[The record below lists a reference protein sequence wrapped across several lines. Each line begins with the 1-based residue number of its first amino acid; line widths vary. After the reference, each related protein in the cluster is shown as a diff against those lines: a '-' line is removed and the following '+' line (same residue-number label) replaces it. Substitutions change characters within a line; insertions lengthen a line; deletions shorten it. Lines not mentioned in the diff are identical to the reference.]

1 MNAVQPLQNHKCIV
15 VGITGGIAAF
25 KICSLV
31 SSLKKQGYEV
41 IVLMTKDAE
50 QFVTP
55 LTLQTL
61 SGQKVITDMF
71 TTDFTPDVH
80 HISIAKKADAFVIA
94 PATANIIAKV
104 SNGIADDMLTT
115 TFLAAECPKLIVPAM
130 NTHMLMN
137 PITQDNLAKCRHYG
151 MHVLESDEGYLACGD
166 VGSGRMPEPAEIE
179 DAVKEL
185 LVTDKYLTGKKVLI
199 TAGPTQEAIDPVR
212 YLTNHSTGKMGFAL
226 ARTARNAGA
235 EVTLVAGRNTLAPIR
250 GVNTVNVASAQEMA
264 DAVLSRQEESD
275 AMILAAAVADYTP
288 VHAADEKIH
297 KSEGNLSIECRR
309 TVDILASL
317 GQHKRPGQ
325 ILIGFSMET
334 ENMIERTKEKLQ
346 KKNCDYIVGNNLNE
360 KGAGFGTDTNRT
372 VILSKDSLIDLGLLS
387 KDDTASEILR
397 QCLKEN
403 A

>member
-41 IVLMTKDAE
+41 IVLMTKNAE

-71 TTDFTPDVH
+71 TKDFTPDVH

-235 EVTLVAGRNTLAPIR
+235 EVTLVAGRNTLAPVR
-250 GVNTVNVASAQEMA
+250 GVNTVNVISAQEMA
-264 DAVLSRQEESD
+264 DAVLSRQDESD

-372 VILSKDSLIDLGLLS
+372 VILSKDSQIDLGLLS

>member
-1 MNAVQPLQNHKCIV
+1 MLKDKNIVLAV
-15 VGITGGIAAF
+15 TGSIAAY
-25 KICSLV
+25 KIANLASM
-31 SSLKKQGYEV
+31 LKKLNCNV
-41 IVLMTKDAE
+41 DVLMTQNATNFINSITFE
-50 QFVTP
+50 T
-55 LTLQTL
+55 LTGTKCLVDTFDRNFQY
-61 SGQKVITDMF
+61 SVE
-71 TTDFTPDVH
+71 
-80 HISIAKKADAFVIA
+80 HISIAKKADLVLVA
-94 PATANIIAKV
+94 PASANVIGKLA
-104 SNGIADDMLTT
+104 NGIADDMLTT

-212 YLTNHSTGKMGFAL
+212 YLTNHSPGKMGFAL

-317 GQHKRPGQ
+317 GQRKRPDQ

>member
-226 ARTARNAGA
+226 ARAARNAGA
-235 EVTLVAGRNTLAPIR
+235 EVTLVAGRNTLAPVR

-372 VILSKDSLIDLGLLS
+372 VILSKDSQIDLGLLS

>member
-1 MNAVQPLQNHKCIV
+1 
-15 VGITGGIAAF
+15 
-25 KICSLV
+25 
-31 SSLKKQGYEV
+31 
-41 IVLMTKDAE
+41 
-50 QFVTP
+50 
-55 LTLQTL
+55 
-61 SGQKVITDMF
+61 
-71 TTDFTPDVH
+71 
-80 HISIAKKADAFVIA
+80 
-94 PATANIIAKV
+94 
-104 SNGIADDMLTT
+104 
-115 TFLAAECPKLIVPAM
+115 
-130 NTHMLMN
+130 
-137 PITQDNLAKCRHYG
+137 
-151 MHVLESDEGYLACGD
+151 
-166 VGSGRMPEPAEIE
+166 
-179 DAVKEL
+179 
-185 LVTDKYLTGKKVLI
+185 
-199 TAGPTQEAIDPVR
+199 
-212 YLTNHSTGKMGFAL
+212 
-226 ARTARNAGA
+226 
-235 EVTLVAGRNTLAPIR
+235 
-250 GVNTVNVASAQEMA
+250 
-264 DAVLSRQEESD
+264 
-275 AMILAAAVADYTP
+275 MILAAAVADYTP

>member
-41 IVLMTKDAE
+41 IVLMTNDAE

-130 NTHMLMN
+130 NNHMLMN

-226 ARTARNAGA
+226 ARAARNAGA
-235 EVTLVAGRNTLAPIR
+235 EVTLVAGRNTLAPVR

-372 VILSKDSLIDLGLLS
+372 VILSKDSQIDLGLLS